1 MNKNKTYE
9 MLEMCCQ
16 IESSMKRPIAHLE
29 KLGQVEEAKVLK
41 IIKEKYKEIIFSH
54 MRKNNIPK
62 MTFSISRHSEV
73 EYTNEVISGEKNGN

>member
-16 IESSMKRPIAHLE
+16 IESAMKRPIAHLE
-29 KLGQVEEAKVLK
+29 KLGQTEDAEVLK
-41 IIKEKYKEIIFSH
+41 IIKEKYKEAIFSH

-62 MTFSISRHSEV
+62 MTFSISRYAEV
-73 EYTNEVISGEKNGN
+73 EYTNEVISGDENAK